1 MHEFESQT
9 VSSRGS
15 IGPRKEETVTA
26 TKKLV
31 CPNGCQLD
39 DPNNSGWTL
48 WDAIAVARHI
58 TIMADGEIVAYDPVW
73 GSWHELLQDGGPEFC
88 CGLCKGRVPESEI
101 GDVTYLDRVEPAK
114 KTVNGETTWK
124 NAFLTFEYSSA
135 IVPVVVP
142 EDVDE
147 DEYDYETITRE
158 ASRTLADD
166 LGIPSILVERSV
178 QGVEIEWR

>member
-1 MHEFESQT
+1 
-9 VSSRGS
+9 
-15 IGPRKEETVTA
+15 
-26 TKKLV
+26 
-31 CPNGCQLD
+31 
-39 DPNNSGWTL
+39 
-48 WDAIAVARHI
+48 
-58 TIMADGEIVAYDPVW
+58 
-73 GSWHELLQDGGPEFC
+73 
-88 CGLCKGRVPESEI
+88 
-101 GDVTYLDRVEPAK
+101 VTYLDRVEPAK